1 MTDCWKIAFSG
12 DQRQASRR
20 LSLTKVKSGLMLVS
34 LNWLQVKFVTNEFKE
49 IYSLISGMLIT
60 KCAFR
65 DRRTKLTYIG
75 VIKI

>member
-1 MTDCWKIAFSG
+1 
-12 DQRQASRR
+12 
-20 LSLTKVKSGLMLVS
+20 MLVS

-75 VIKI
+75 VIKIWYR